1 MTYRRNNNW
10 RMSPSRTLVK
20 QMQQNR
26 EQLRQIQLENESVYA
41 EMEEQL
47 ELHEK
52 FQTEAEATIDELK
65 KKLTKAIQNN
75 QNLVPVSKISDQ
87 HGLFLS
93 YDSQNSFSP
102 QEQKELILSCL
113 KEYSK
118 SIPEDSRRK
127 HLIDNILE
135 NNPSS
140 GSLKK
145 TEEEL
150 RRLAPHISDMDKATL
165 RQFAELGFDITSDG
179 KHHKMIYHGDER
191 YMFSVPKTASD
202 SRAGK
207 NLICEMIN
215 TLL

>member
-1 MTYRRNNNW
+1 MAYKRNKSW
-10 RMSPSRTLVK
+10 RISPNRALVK

-26 EQLRQIQLENESVYA
+26 EQLRLIQLENETVYA

-52 FQTEAEATIDELK
+52 AQLEAEETIEELK
-65 KKLTKAIQNN
+65 KKLTKAIQYN
-75 QNLVPVSKISDQ
+75 QNIMPEIRNNNEQGV
-87 HGLFLS
+87 FLS
-93 YDSQNSFSP
+93 FGKESDLYQ
-102 QEQKELILSCL
+102 QEQKELILSCMR
-113 KEYSK
+113 EYSK
-118 SIPEDSRRK
+118 CVPENSRRK
-127 HLIDNILE
+127 HIIDSILE
-135 NNPSS
+135 SNPSS

-179 KHHKMIYHGDER
+179 KHYKMIYHGDER
-191 YMFSVPKTASD
+191 YMFSAPKTASD